1 MILEGAAMAVSV
13 RWSGLAVIAAAAIF
27 EVATLGLHTQAAS
40 PGESPQE
47 SDTSEVAS
55 KGKPQLDHSGKRRVG
70 RASWYAGIFVGKK
83 MADGNKMNPLNHSAA
98 SKTLPLGTTAKVT
111 NLETGKSAVVT
122 IEDRGPY
129 VGGRIVDLTP
139 ATAEQIGLTQV
150 KGVAKVEVAP
160 ITVPQ
165 PDGTVKLGAAA
176 GDNLGAINSPP
187 NPMLLARYEKP
198 RSHRVA
204 AKGS

>member
-1 MILEGAAMAVSV
+1 MLSSLRWGNL
-13 RWSGLAVIAAAAIF
+13 RWSTLAVIGAAAIF
-27 EVATLGLHTQAAS
+27 EVATLGLHTQAAA
-40 PGESPQE
+40 PGQLPLE
-47 SDTSEVAS
+47 SDTADVVS

-70 RASWYAGIFVGKK
+70 KASWYAGMFVGKK

-98 SKTLPLGTTAKVT
+98 SKTLPLGTTAKIT

-129 VGGRIVDLTP
+129 VRGRIVDLTP
-139 ATAEQIGLTQV
+139 ATAQQIGLNER
-150 KGVAKVEVAP
+150 KGVTKVEVAP

-176 GDNLGAINSPP
+176 GDNLGAINSPQDP
-187 NPMLLARYEKP
+187 VLLARYERP

-204 AKGS
+204 SKGS